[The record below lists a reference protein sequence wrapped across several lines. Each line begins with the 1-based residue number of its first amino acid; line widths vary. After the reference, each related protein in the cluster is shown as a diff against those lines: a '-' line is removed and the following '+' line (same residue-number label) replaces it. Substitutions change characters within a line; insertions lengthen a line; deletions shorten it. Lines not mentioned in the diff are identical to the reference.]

1 MENKVSK
8 SPTVESQ
15 LNGQQVVPVVVIN
28 NKEEALGLP
37 QALIDGGTNVIEITL
52 RNEYGITAIEEVK
65 KAYPDML
72 VFAGTV
78 KTSQEAIDVVNAG
91 AQGIVTPGVT
101 DALLNT
107 IDGLDVS
114 YLPGVTSPSHVL
126 MAIEYGLTECKL
138 FPASVVGGIDMLKAM
153 NGPFPSIRFCPTGGV
168 GPNNFKDY
176 LALKNVMFVGGSWVA
191 PSSMIEAQDW
201 AGITELC
208 RAANS

>member
-1 MENKVSK
+1 MSK
-8 SPTVESQ
+8 APTVESQ

-37 QALIDGGTNVIEITL
+37 QALIDGGINVIEITL
-52 RNEYGITAIEEVK
+52 RNSYGITAIEEVK

-72 VFAGTV
+72 VVAGTV
-78 KTSQEAIDVVNAG
+78 KNSQEAVDVVNAG

-101 DALLNT
+101 DALLKT
-107 IDGLDVS
+107 IDDLGVS

-126 MAIEYGLTECKL
+126 MAMEYGLSECKL

-176 LALKNVMFVGGSWVA
+176 LALSNVMFVGGSWVA
-191 PSSMIEAQDW
+191 PSLMIETQNW
-201 AGITELC
+201 GGITKLC
-208 RAANS
+208 QDANN